1 MHLDSSLVAA
11 VGLGIAY
18 AALPGVVNTEAV
30 RRGMRGGFKAALLV
44 QVGALIGDAT
54 WAVIALA
61 GASVLLRYDAFGLA
75 LGVLGAGFLF
85 NLARKAI
92 VGAWR
97 GTAQEAVATRRRPIV
112 LRLVRFS
119 LANPRISFRTGTGG
133 GMLSASGENPSLPDR
148 LRAPGRVRPGGAGVG
163 FRHGGARGLGTA
175 LRDTGGFSRHRR
187 IVRAGARMF
196 RGRGSSGRRCNAT
209 GGG

>member
-54 WAVIALA
+54 WAIIALA

-75 LGVLGAGFLF
+75 LGVLGTGFLF
-85 NLARKAI
+85 HLARKAI

-97 GTAQEAVATRRRPIV
+97 GTAREAVPTRDGQ
-112 LRLVRFS
+112 S
-119 LANPRISFRTGTGG
+119 L
-133 GMLSASGENPSLPDR
+133 
-148 LRAPGRVRPGGAGVG
+148 RPGS
-163 FRHGGARGLGTA
+163 
-175 LRDTGGFSRHRR
+175 FSRWL
-187 IVRAGARMF
+187 
-196 RGRGSSGRRCNAT
+196 T
-209 GGG
+209 PPD